1 MLGSATGSVAMLMGK
16 GEISNSL
23 LEFLGLDGGEII
35 KFFRKGDRNVM
46 LQCAAV
52 ALDVKD
58 GLMSSRTLLLDTSD
72 TVINGEGK
80 VNLAVETI
88 DIVLKPQPQS
98 KDMGILSLR
107 SPLRIGGSF
116 ASPSAGPDKVA
127 LTARASL
134 ALALGVINPLLAL
147 AATIETGPGQD
158 ADCAQTLQVAAKGKP
173 ALLNAAMA
181 QPNP

>member
-1 MLGSATGSVAMLMGK
+1 MLMGK

-88 DIVLKPQPQS
+88 DIVLKPQPQPQP
-98 KDMGILSLR
+98 KEMGILSLR

-116 ASPSAGPDKVA
+116 ASLSAGPDKVA

-134 ALALGVINPLLAL
+134 ALALGVINSLLAL

>member
-1 MLGSATGSVAMLMGK
+1 MLMGK

-80 VNLAVETI
+80 VNLADETI
-88 DIVLKPQPQS
+88 DIVLKRQP
-98 KDMGILSLR
+98 KDMSILSLR